1 MRKKVMSTSKRK
13 WIVSGLL
20 GFGAV
25 ALLTTGFA
33 TWVVGV
39 QKTKTDVE
47 IDSTVEGTKNSMIN
61 ITIDSSADNKV
72 VFSEKHAGDF
82 VNTEGEV
89 DTDFKITPKIK
100 IEIGKGQEKLADK
113 ISFKLGY
120 KEKGEDPETDVDHNK
135 VPITDADTKTHFKS
149 ATAYEYF
156 EISDEAKEITI
167 PAASDGTWTITT
179 NDNSYVYE
187 FNQSITIF
195 KWGSFFNHQ
204 TPGQYYDSLYKNGLK
219 SETERD
225 PAVKT
230 LFNTQEDADF
240 VVEEMEQMKNLFNS
254 TTEAPKHIK
263 LVCDLTT
270 KPTSATK

>member
-61 ITIDSSADNKV
+61 ITVDFANPTVDAKV
-72 VFSEKHAGDF
+72 VFSEKYDGSF
-82 VNTEGEV
+82 VNTEGEA
-89 DTDFKITPKIK
+89 DTDFKITPRIK
-100 IEIGKGQEKLADK
+100 IEIGTGNKMKADK

-120 KEKGEDPETDVDHNK
+120 KEGEETTTDVDNNK
-135 VPITDADTKTHFKS
+135 VLIKDSDTKTHFKS
-149 ATAYEYF
+149 DTPYEYF
-156 EISDEAKEITI
+156 EIADSAKEITI
-167 PAASDGTWTITT
+167 PNTSDGNWTITET
-179 NDNSYVYE
+179 ANSYVYE
-187 FNQSITIF
+187 FNQEITIF
-195 KWGSFFNHQ
+195 QWGSFFNRQ
-204 TPGQYYDSLYKNGLK
+204 TPGQYYDSLYENGLK
-219 SETERD
+219 AESLRKPEL
-225 PAVKT
+225 KT

-240 VVEEMEQMKNLFNS
+240 VVDEMTTMQNLFNS
-254 TTEAPKHIK
+254 TAEEPKHIK

-270 KPTSATK
+270 KAA

>member
-61 ITIDSSADNKV
+61 ITVDFANPTVDVKV
-72 VFSEKHAGDF
+72 VFSEKYTGSF
-82 VNTEGEV
+82 VNTEGEA
-89 DTDFKITPKIK
+89 DTDFKITPRIK
-100 IEIGKGQEKLADK
+100 IEIGKGQNKKADK

-120 KEKGEDPETDVDHNK
+120 KEGKETATDVDNNK
-135 VPITDADTKTHFKS
+135 VLIKDADTKTHFKS
-149 ATAYEYF
+149 ETAYEYF
-156 EISDEAKEITI
+156 EIADASKEIII
-167 PAASDGTWTITT
+167 PNASDGEWKITE
-179 NDNSYVYE
+179 NANSYVYE
-187 FNQSITIF
+187 FNQEITIF
-195 KWGSFFNHQ
+195 KWGSFFGHN
-204 TPGQYYDSLYKNGLK
+204 TPGQYYDSLYENGLK
-219 SETERD
+219 AESLRKPEL
-225 PAVKT
+225 KT
-230 LFNTQEDADF
+230 LFNTQEDVDF
-240 VVEEMEQMKNLFNS
+240 VVEEMNKMKDLFNS

-270 KPTSATK
+270 KAA

>member
-61 ITIDSSADNKV
+61 ITVDFVNPEVDAKV
-72 VFSEKHAGDF
+72 VFSEKYNKNGF

-89 DTDFKITPKIK
+89 DTDFKITPRIK
-100 IEIGKGQEKLADK
+100 IEIGKGQNKKADK

-120 KEKGEDPETDVDHNK
+120 KTGEETATDVDNNK
-135 VPITDADTKTHFKS
+135 VLIKDADTKTHFKS
-149 ATAYEYF
+149 ETAYEYF
-156 EISDEAKEITI
+156 EIADASKEITI
-167 PAASDGTWTITT
+167 PDASDGVWKITK
-179 NDNSYVYE
+179 NANSYVYE
-187 FNQSITIF
+187 FNQEITIF

-204 TPGQYYDSLYKNGLK
+204 TPGQYYDSLYENGLK
-219 SETERD
+219 AESLRKPEL
-225 PAVKT
+225 KT

-240 VVEEMEQMKNLFNS
+240 VVDEMTTMQKLFNS
-254 TTEAPKHIK
+254 TAEEPKHIK

-270 KPTSATK
+270 KAAA

>member
-61 ITIDSSADNKV
+61 ITVDFADPTVDAKV
-72 VFSEKHAGDF
+72 LFSEKYTGSF
-82 VNTEGEV
+82 VNTEGEA
-89 DTDFKITPKIK
+89 DTDFKIKPRIK
-100 IEIGKGQEKLADK
+100 IEIGKGRNEKADK

-120 KEKGEDPETDVDHNK
+120 KTGEETATDVDNNK
-135 VPITDADTKTHFKS
+135 VLIKDADTKTHFKS
-149 ATAYEYF
+149 ETAYEYF
-156 EISDEAKEITI
+156 EIADASKEITI
-167 PAASDGTWTITT
+167 LNATDSDWKITE
-179 NDNSYVYE
+179 NANSYVYE
-187 FNQSITIF
+187 FNQEITIF
-195 KWGSFFNHQ
+195 KWGTFFNHQ
-204 TPGQYYDSLYKNGLK
+204 TPGQYYDSLYENGLK
-219 SETERD
+219 VESSRD
-225 PAVKT
+225 PKLKT
-230 LFNTQEDADF
+230 LSNTQEDADF
-240 VVEEMEQMKNLFNS
+240 VVEEMNRMKDLFNS
-254 TTEAPKHIK
+254 TTEEPKHIK

-270 KPTSATK
+270 KAAA

>member
-61 ITIDSSADNKV
+61 ITVDFADPTVDAKV
-72 VFSEKHAGDF
+72 VFSEKYTGSF
-82 VNTEGEV
+82 VNTEGEA
-89 DTDFKITPKIK
+89 DTDFKIKPRIK
-100 IEIGKGQEKLADK
+100 IEIGKGRNEKADK

-120 KEKGEDPETDVDHNK
+120 KTGEETATDVDNNK
-135 VPITDADTKTHFKS
+135 VLIKDADTKTHFKS
-149 ATAYEYF
+149 ETAYEYF
-156 EISDEAKEITI
+156 EIADASKEITI
-167 PAASDGTWTITT
+167 LNATDSDWKITE
-179 NDNSYVYE
+179 NANSYVYE
-187 FNQSITIF
+187 FNQEITIF
-195 KWGSFFNHQ
+195 KWGTFFNHQ
-204 TPGQYYDSLYKNGLK
+204 TPGQYYDSLYENGLK
-219 SETERD
+219 VESSRD
-225 PAVKT
+225 PKLKT
-230 LFNTQEDADF
+230 LSNTQEDADF
-240 VVEEMEQMKNLFNS
+240 VVEEMNRMKDLFNS
-254 TTEAPKHIK
+254 TTEEPKHIK

-270 KPTSATK
+270 KAAA

>member
-61 ITIDSSADNKV
+61 ITVDFANPTVDAKV
-72 VFSEKHAGDF
+72 VFSEKYSGSF
-82 VNTEGEV
+82 VNTEGEA
-89 DTDFKITPKIK
+89 DTDFKITPRIK
-100 IEIGKGQEKLADK
+100 IEIGKGQNKKADK

-120 KEKGEDPETDVDHNK
+120 KEGKETATDVDNNK
-135 VPITDADTKTHFKS
+135 VLIKDADTKTHFKS
-149 ATAYEYF
+149 ETAYEYF
-156 EISDEAKEITI
+156 EIADASKEITI
-167 PAASDGTWTITT
+167 PNATDSDWKITE
-179 NDNSYVYE
+179 NANSYVYE
-187 FNQSITIF
+187 FNQEITIF
-195 KWGSFFNHQ
+195 KWGTFFNHQ
-204 TPGQYYDSLYKNGLK
+204 TPGEYYDSLYENGLK
-219 SETERD
+219 VESSRD
-225 PAVKT
+225 PKLKT
-230 LFNTQEDADF
+230 LSNTQEDADF
-240 VVEEMEQMKNLFNS
+240 VVEEMNRMKDLFNS

-263 LVCDLTT
+263 LVCNLTT
-270 KPTSATK
+270 KAAA

>member
-47 IDSTVEGTKNSMIN
+47 IDSTVEGTKNSMIS
-61 ITIDSSADNKV
+61 ITVDFTNPTVDAKV
-72 VFSEKHAGDF
+72 VFSEKYTGSF
-82 VNTEGEV
+82 VNTEGEA
-89 DTDFKITPKIK
+89 DTDFKITPRIK
-100 IEIGKGQEKLADK
+100 IEIGKGQNKKADK

-120 KEKGEDPETDVDHNK
+120 KEGKETATDVDNNK
-135 VPITDADTKTHFKS
+135 VLIKDSDTKTHFKS
-149 ATAYEYF
+149 ETAYEYF
-156 EISDEAKEITI
+156 EIADASKEITI
-167 PAASDGTWTITT
+167 PDASDGEWTIT
-179 NDNSYVYE
+179 NNANSYVYE
-187 FNQSITIF
+187 FNQEITIF
-195 KWGSFFNHQ
+195 KWGTFFNHQ
-204 TPGQYYDSLYKNGLK
+204 TPGQYYDSLYENGLK
-219 SETERD
+219 VESSRD
-225 PAVKT
+225 PKLKT
-230 LFNTQEDADF
+230 LSNTQEDADF
-240 VVEEMEQMKNLFNS
+240 VVEEMNRMKDLFNS

-270 KPTSATK
+270 KAAA